1 MSLFGRS
8 ELVADSVLSAKERKE
23 VFDGL
28 LNCCRWVELFHAWR
42 ADLPD
47 EADSHSI
54 GLGVAAQA
62 EAIVKGNLDASRGE
76 FARCRQRINVSLG
89 APSPRERG

>member
-8 ELVADSVLSAKERKE
+8 ELVADSVLSAKARKE

-42 ADLPD
+42 ANLPD

-62 EAIVKGNLDASRGE
+62 EAIVKGNLDAPRGE
-76 FARCRQRINVSLG
+76 LKF
-89 APSPRERG
+89 PSFSVLTAEQCLEAFP